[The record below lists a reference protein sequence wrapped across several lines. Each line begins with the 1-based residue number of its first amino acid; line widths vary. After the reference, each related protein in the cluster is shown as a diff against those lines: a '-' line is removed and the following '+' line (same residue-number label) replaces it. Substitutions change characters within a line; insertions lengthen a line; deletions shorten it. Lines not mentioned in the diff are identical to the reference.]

1 MYLKYV
7 FREYIVNDNITFNDN
22 NTMSYIPRRTVV
34 YIPEMSVGDPMEDIV
49 NVPNV
54 PYLVSTI
61 NYY

>member
-34 YIPEMSVGDPMEDIV
+34 YVPEMSVGDPMEDIV